1 MHCKYKLEKQRIAEG
16 THLLRF
22 SFTKAGRV
30 WKHSEFLRLS
40 KIGKKIQNRH
50 FIANFSPGRF
60 QRTRLGIT
68 VTRKVGRAATR
79 NRIKRFIREYFRLN
93 RHIIT
98 GYWDINIIA
107 KKKAGDISSGEA
119 FLSLQNIFDNISR
132 SIDN

>member
-1 MHCKYKLEKQRIAEG
+1 MEG
-16 THLLRF
+16 THHLRF
-22 SFTKAGRV
+22 CFTKADRIRN
-30 WKHSEFLRLS
+30 HSEFLRLS
-40 KIGKKIQNRH
+40 KIGKKIHNRH
-50 FIANFSPGRF
+50 FVANFSSDRF

-68 VTRKVGRAATR
+68 VTRKVGRATTR

-107 KKKAGDISSGEA
+107 KKKAGDISSGET